1 MNIKKWY
8 QKLINRDDYPEVKE
22 GQAGSDLDRYKNGV
36 SVITPSYKGKKY
48 ILKLLESMPSPGK
61 SSTAWRNATTPW
73 MKTMSTWPTL
83 GLSMK
88 PGIWTTYLSPF
99 FPK

>member
-48 ILKLLESMPSPGK
+48 ILKLLESMKNQTLSYDLFEHIIVINGELD
-61 SSTAWRNATTPW
+61 ST
-73 MKTMSTWPTL
+73 
-83 GLSMK
+83 
-88 PGIWTTYLSPF
+88 PGIIEDFKEKTRR
-99 FPK
+99 